1 MCTAS
6 LAETM
11 AQSVCSFQ
19 PAIAIIP
26 WVKPLASVTAIKKDW
41 LIFVFEGR
49 CNIFF
54 AGSPALLIDLRVG
67 PNDLAVVAVQPLGNS
82 DVSNTLSHFPNNRY
96 NSQNYVYEF
105 GIYERNY

>member
-26 WVKPLASVTAIKKDW
+26 WVKPSDSFTAIKKDW

-54 AGSPALLIDLRVG
+54 AGSHALLIDLRVG
-67 PNDLAVVAVQPLGNS
+67 STDLAVVAV
-82 DVSNTLSHFPNNRY
+82 
-96 NSQNYVYEF
+96 
-105 GIYERNY
+105 

>member
-26 WVKPLASVTAIKKDW
+26 WVKPSDSVTAIKKYW
-41 LIFVFEGR
+41 LIFVLEGGY
-49 CNIFF
+49 IFGG
-54 AGSPALLIDLRVG
+54 AGSHALLIDFIVG
-67 PNDLAVVAVQPLGNS
+67 PNDLAVVAV
-82 DVSNTLSHFPNNRY
+82 
-96 NSQNYVYEF
+96 
-105 GIYERNY
+105 